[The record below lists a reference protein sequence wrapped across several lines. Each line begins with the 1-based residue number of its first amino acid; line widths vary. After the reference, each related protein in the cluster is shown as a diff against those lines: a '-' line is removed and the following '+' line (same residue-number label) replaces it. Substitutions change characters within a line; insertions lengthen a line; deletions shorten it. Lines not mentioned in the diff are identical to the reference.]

1 MEFQQ
6 LILSIICKIYLVALK
21 KLVHRYVKEAAW
33 NLWRHN
39 PSGWGPTN
47 VELSYFKSQIQ
58 PPPSPRGTYFQS
70 FLLLSVSMARTKLYP
85 SPTTAGATRPSCLW
99 LSAHKFRRCGSQFC
113 PPRPS
118 RSTATQ
124 PNIPLDR
131 SRSLQILVEDL
142 RGSEMRGREKVTTV
156 VGFSEHNV

>member
-1 MEFQQ
+1 M
-6 LILSIICKIYLVALK
+6 ILSVICKIYLVGLK
-21 KLVHRYVKEAAW
+21 NRHVKEAAW
-33 NLWRHN
+33 NLWRYN
-39 PSGWGPTN
+39 LSGWGPTYVGLN
-47 VELSYFKSQIQ
+47 YFKSQIQ
-58 PPPSPRGTYFQS
+58 PPPPPSTYFQS
-70 FLLLSVSMARTKLYP
+70 FMMLSVFMILTKLYL
-85 SPTTAGATRPSCLW
+85 SLTTAGATRPSCLW
-99 LSAHKFRRCGSQFC
+99 FCAHKFPRCGSEFY

-142 RGSEMRGREKVTTV
+142 RGSEMRGREKVTAV

>member
-1 MEFQQ
+1 MVQ
-6 LILSIICKIYLVALK
+6 LL
-21 KLVHRYVKEAAW
+21 
-33 NLWRHN
+33 
-39 PSGWGPTN
+39 
-47 VELSYFKSQIQ
+47 QIANTTP
-58 PPPSPRGTYFQS
+58 PPPSTYFQS
-70 FLLLSVSMARTKLYP
+70 FMMLSVFMILAKLFP
-85 SPTTAGATRPSCLW
+85 PLTTAGATGPSCLW
-99 LSAHKFRRCGSQFC
+99 FSARKFRRCGSEFY

-142 RGSEMRGREKVTTV
+142 RGSEMRGREKVTAV